1 MDYRIYPG
9 LVADEKTIIKTVYE
23 YFGLKENIKD
33 TGKGKLK
40 SAKQMSLYLL
50 HKKYGLTVFAIK
62 GLLGIDEST
71 TTYNCKIF
79 NNYYATDKN
88 YKLDYDNICEKLDKY
103 KDINLKKY
111 NTVFKTSKIK

>member
-1 MDYRIYPG
+1 MNYRIYPG
-9 LVADEKTIIKTVYE
+9 LVADEKTVIKTVYE

-33 TGKGKLK
+33 ISKGKFK
-40 SAKQMSLYLL
+40 IAKQISLYLL

-79 NNYYATDKN
+79 NNYYITDKN
-88 YKLDYDNICEKLDKY
+88 YKLDYDNICEILNKY
-103 KDINLKKY
+103 RDIDLKKY
-111 NTVFKTSKIK
+111 NTVFRKSKI